1 MAFFVKNTAADKA
14 SGTLGQ
20 APAPRALPVTAKYQ
34 AMQSTTAQQL
44 GMPETTASIFK
55 KSQTAAPNNLIG
67 EVAGGVGGAAKFV
80 ANVAATTAKGVG
92 QYLGYGAL
100 GGIRTAVSL
109 SPIGNIERKY
119 QQSMLDSG
127 KKIREQATKNLQSG
141 RIDKGEYNREI
152 ERATGLEKKA
162 SIYDDAWLNVFNAM
176 ASKDENGRTD
186 LTRTMIDAYSG
197 GVTLATLP
205 VGGVAG
211 GAKGALTGLA
221 ATAKV
226 VGGKQAAKTALGAF
240 SLVDTVVAKGVA
252 KQTAPRIIEGL
263 TKAQAGTAQAAVAR
277 FAATK
282 AGQGVANQPAVYLK
296 TAELFDKAMTKVP
309 GFRYTYDSLAKRAFV
324 GSNAKSMVKDIAIEA
339 ALRAPIR
346 RENIEFALE
355 TIQAYKDDKWW
366 NNEDKMGALPA
377 TILQASML
385 LEGGPIGA
393 VVRNFSK
400 VGKVLKTATYGEA
413 GIVDS
418 IYKYAASMGF
428 SGHATGSIYQ
438 ALDDLP
444 AYMRSDAD
452 NLLKQFFGTNLKGS
466 TADKAAYI
474 MVNHFLDAH
483 PNMAGKDLK
492 DFYVNALK
500 WAYHTNSVMPAT
512 TALLNA
518 GKGTAV
524 LAKYS
529 QQDALNLAARL
540 AKASDGAVGKL
551 TKTQRATMT
560 AGDAAERLKARQQAA
575 IQVVLKAV
583 DDNEPWAMN
592 DDVVDSVIKAINKAK
607 TPKGI
612 FKAAQKFDAAEAV
625 NASQKQLQK
634 LVGKATATRVMSS
647 LKAAAKDGYTLV
659 FTKNKNPSLLMDAK
673 SAASVNLK
681 SQFAEVDDAIF
692 EQAATSQPFFRQMG
706 AVLNNVGLGFDESA
720 ALSYRMVRD
729 NVAQEIEDGLGSIN
743 NGRKLLN
750 ILQQSLELPDD
761 NKFKDLT
768 SLTRVAKRTATDL
781 RMLTIPE
788 MRRAFLEADYKFS
801 DEQLKIIK
809 NAIVQGHMRVP
820 LQMIGLADKLVA
832 GSYKYNPLYKYYAR
846 TQGALRYTYNP
857 FFAVQELTETE
868 ILGQAIAGGKPFWL
882 TGVGVINPSLQA
894 KADDTIKILEK
905 SGFFNDAAKIGKN
918 LDDNLM
924 ATRFGEAA
932 QDVYLGRVSAQIT
945 KTQKRSMALAVAK
958 IAESKGMSVEDA
970 MRYMGADIE
979 DLVRPI
985 VQYPT
990 HGVLNSNMLKALNI
1004 AAFPSR
1010 YNIKVATIAAQTLA
1024 KSPPATQAVV
1034 INKLWEMQNW
1044 LKTPSGIAWQQ
1055 DNAKAI
1061 GFFKWLTPIGNIQ
1074 WVFDTLEAGVD
1085 LTGKLAGRK
1094 PTGNMTGVGDIGV
1107 IGGLPF
1113 GVISQILEGQGIITL
1128 NTPYVNPSTGDIYS
1142 KKIPESMKAR
1152 VAQALLDFL
1161 GSTFTYPGRTLG
1173 LPGKTQGMQKLVRI
1187 GLDTN
1192 TNEWQTRSYTP
1203 EQLPN
1208 ADRLRQEIWAERYS
1222 VKNGIENKWDDAR
1235 DSGKML
1241 PEVTKATVDVKK
1253 ARQAVPLG
1261 GNIRPEEKRQLKKQY
1276 SDSVKSYKKSVST
1289 AKAAAKKAAKTKAKT
1304 TTFPARLPQ

>member
-1 MAFFVKNTAADKA
+1 MGFFVNNTAADKA

-55 KSQTAAPNNLIG
+55 KSQTTAPNNLIG

-100 GGIRTAVSL
+100 GGIRTAVNL

-240 SLVDTVVAKGVA
+240 SLVDTIVAKGVA

-366 NNEDKMGALPA
+366 DNEDKMGALPA

-418 IYKYAASMGF
+418 IYKYATSMGF

-438 ALDDLP
+438 ALDELP

-474 MVNHFLDAH
+474 MVNHFIDAH
-483 PNMAGKDLK
+483 PNLAGKDLK

-612 FKAAQKFDAAEAV
+612 FNAAQKFDAAKAV
-625 NASQKQLQK
+625 NASQKQLQS
-634 LVGKATATRVMSS
+634 LVGKSTATKVMSS
-647 LKAAAKDGYTLV
+647 LKEAAKDGYTLV

-706 AVLNNVGLGFDESA
+706 AVLNSVGLGFDESA

-768 SLTRVAKRTATDL
+768 SLTRIAKRTATDL

-1113 GVISQILEGQGIITL
+1113 GVISQILEGQGIITT

-1192 TNEWQTRSYTP
+1192 TKEWQTRSYTP

-1276 SDSVKSYKKSVST
+1276 SESVKSYKKSVSA
-1289 AKAAAKKAAKTKAKT
+1289 AKASAKKAAKAKAKV